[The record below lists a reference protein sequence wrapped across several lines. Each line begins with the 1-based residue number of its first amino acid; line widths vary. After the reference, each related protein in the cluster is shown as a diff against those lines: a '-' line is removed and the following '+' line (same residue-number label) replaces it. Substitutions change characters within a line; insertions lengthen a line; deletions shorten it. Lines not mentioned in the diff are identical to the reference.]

1 MFYHVFKH
9 GKANQPPPYFEP
21 SRAPLSCV
29 IANRDSKT
37 LKVLETFRLSNQI
50 NVYRKDRYRMP
61 SLTFKPPPPRQE
73 NDHAGSRRDKIRP
86 PCDQIITLVEKV
98 DALERWKAST
108 ENDLKEIREIISQV
122 KLLMSLS
129 IGGGGL
135 SVLTLI
141 ISLILL
147 VTGNK

>member
-1 MFYHVFKH
+1 
-9 GKANQPPPYFEP
+9 
-21 SRAPLSCV
+21 
-29 IANRDSKT
+29 
-37 LKVLETFRLSNQI
+37 
-50 NVYRKDRYRMP
+50 MP
-61 SLTFKPPPPRQE
+61 STSVKHIE
-73 NDHAGSRRDKIRP
+73 

-98 DALERWKAST
+98 DALERWRTST

>member
-1 MFYHVFKH
+1 
-9 GKANQPPPYFEP
+9 
-21 SRAPLSCV
+21 
-29 IANRDSKT
+29 
-37 LKVLETFRLSNQI
+37 
-50 NVYRKDRYRMP
+50 MP
-61 SLTFKPPPPRQE
+61 SP
-73 NDHAGSRRDKIRP
+73 HIP
-86 PCDQIITLVEKV
+86 PCDDIIVLKEKIA
-98 DALERWKAST
+98 ALEAWRAST
-108 ENDLKEIREIISQV
+108 EADLKDIREVISQV